1 MEKFYFFN
9 SFLDT
14 ARAIP
19 DDEMRLKYLMAVAEY
34 WIEWKESDDPMIKAL
49 MTQTKF
55 TIDRSKEISDMKSEK
70 MKGNQNARKN
80 WEKQWKQRKTEKT
93 DKNSEKQKKQEEEVE
108 VEEEYKKEVEEKKQP
123 QPPQP
128 QKNKYGEC
136 TRLSESEYNKL
147 VTRYGEK
154 MVHRYITQLD
164 YYITEKGKE
173 YKSHYLTLLKRM
185 TKDEV
190 PEKKEIPKTEDYQ
203 IEDGVYDLEKLL
215 NQSW

>member
-1 MEKFYFFN
+1 MRKQVTLYDDQYNFYKTFH
-9 SFLDT
+9 
-14 ARAIP
+14 
-19 DDEMRLKYLMAVAEY
+19 
-34 WIEWKESDDPMIKAL
+34 
-49 MTQTKF
+49 
-55 TIDRSKEISDMKSEK
+55 SEK
-70 MKGNQNARKN
+70 LLISFIEYMFEDIEPEWLNTEEKVLFESLRIRMDNQKSKSNAGAKSHWWWRPRKN
-80 WEKQWKQRKTEKT
+80 NEKTTEKQQKNNTKTTEKQQ
-93 DKNSEKQKKQEEEVE
+93 DKEEVE
-108 VEEEYKKEVEEKKQP
+108 DKDIEKKEVEEKKP

-128 QKNKYGEC
+128 QKIKYGEC

-164 YYITEKGKE
+164 YYVTEKGKE

>member
-1 MEKFYFFN
+1 MFEDIEPEWLNTEEKVLFESLRIRMDN
-9 SFLDT
+9 QKNKSN
-14 ARAIP
+14 AW
-19 DDEMRLKYLMAVAEY
+19 AVWWTKSHWWWRPKKQAENNQ
-34 WIEWKESDDPMIKAL
+34 KTSTK
-49 MTQTKF
+49 QT
-55 TIDRSKEISDMKSEK
+55 E
-70 MKGNQNARKN
+70 N
-80 WEKQWKQRKTEKT
+80 
-93 DKNSEKQKKQEEEVE
+93 KQKTSTKQTENKQDKDKEEVE
-108 VEEEYKKEVEEKKQP
+108 DKDIEKKEVEEKKT

-128 QKNKYGEC
+128 QKIKYGEC
-136 TRLSESEYNKL
+136 TRLTESEYNKL

-164 YYITEKGKE
+164 YYVTEKGKE